1 MFESD
6 RPIESC
12 SEDKLNRST
21 FVEKVANALG
31 SLKTNDSVVVGLSG
45 DWGSGK
51 TSLINMICESI
62 SGDGGAPA
70 DECIIVRFN
79 PWNVIEPDN
88 IVRQLFQSLYE
99 GLKNWG
105 VSAGKSEVVH
115 EVLGL
120 MDEYTNALNSGH
132 IKAISRVSY
141 GVLSRKNRKT
151 RNSILLLKEKIS
163 ERLEKF
169 KVTTI
174 VVIDDIDRLRSDQI
188 CSIFQL
194 VAVVADFPSVNYLL
208 AYDEKIVSRALS
220 KIQDVDGEGYLEKIV
235 QVPLRIPQ
243 VSPAAVSRMLEQSM
257 RLVLGYAE
265 SSDSAQAGASQRLSA
280 YFGVM
285 KQRVRTVRDYKRFN
299 NVLQFELNRSGRSCD
314 PVDLTA
320 MVFLQVFYPKAW
332 SWIYMNRK
340 SLCVTAPV
348 DVEVQAISHER
359 FRECFDSFPYEG
371 EEVNSA
377 KNVVFKLLNDPRSND
392 YESTTRAILQMN
404 KRIADIDI
412 LESYYAGQL
421 DNFESPLLNARDIV
435 QAKNGS
441 GVERIIKTSI
451 IDGKYEEAL
460 ESLSALSKANL
471 QLSYEGII
479 SALANNI
486 QNVEHGNEYFSSN
499 TRTIDL
505 IENLVENMEL
515 RTKDEYVVKLFGTLS
530 CESVVGMAEFV
541 IRRERAYNRNGF
553 SGGRYQKIISV
564 ESLSVVEGIFG
575 EAIVKLLETTAPT
588 LWLDMVPA
596 LILWK
601 NIGGSAFNDVVGSLP
616 NRPSLVIALAQIF
629 ASDWV
634 DLGSGSVTKWSVSE
648 EAETYITREALDSIE
663 AWIAS
668 DKTFWDCD
676 VSIRL
681 RVAALACGLKNGKK
695 QGLPY
700 DVELEE
706 AQEQLSE
713 WGSLSEGDVG

>member
-1 MFESD
+1 MGDFRGES
-6 RPIESC
+6 E
-12 SEDKLNRST
+12 ET
-21 FVEKVANALG
+21 
-31 SLKTNDSVVVGLSG
+31 
-45 DWGSGK
+45 
-51 TSLINMICESI
+51 
-62 SGDGGAPA
+62 
-70 DECIIVRFN
+70 
-79 PWNVIEPDN
+79 
-88 IVRQLFQSLYE
+88 Y
-99 GLKNWG
+99 
-105 VSAGKSEVVH
+105 

-141 GVLSRKNRKT
+141 GILSRKNRKT

-220 KIQDVDGEGYLEKIV
+220 KIQDVNGEEYLEKIV

-243 VSPAAVSRMLEQSM
+243 VSPTAVGRMLEQSM

-280 YFGVM
+280 HFEVM

-340 SLCVTAPV
+340 SLCATGQVCAK
-348 DVEVQAISHER
+348 VQEISDESLP
-359 FRECFDSFPYEG
+359 ELFDSFPYEG
-371 EEVNSA
+371 QEANPA
-377 KNVVFKLLNDPRSND
+377 KYVVVRLFNGPRLDD
-392 YESTTRAILQMN
+392 YDLATRAILQTN
-404 KRIADIDI
+404 KRIVDIDI

-421 DNFESPLLNARDIV
+421 DDFESPFLYVENIV
-435 QAKNGS
+435 QSKNGP
-441 GVERIIKTSI
+441 GIERLIKDSI
-451 IDGKYEEAL
+451 EDGKYEEVLDSLIAL
-460 ESLSALSKANL
+460 PKTDLRVAHES
-471 QLSYEGII
+471 IV
-479 SALANNI
+479 SALANNV
-486 QNVEHGNEYFSSN
+486 QNVEHENGYFSSN

-505 IENLVENMEL
+505 IESLVENVAGA
-515 RTKDEYVVKLFGTLS
+515 RDEYVVKLFGTLS
-530 CESVVGMAEFV
+530 CESVVGMAEFI
-541 IRRERAYNRNGF
+541 IRRERAYSRNGF

-564 ESLSVVEGIFG
+564 ESLSVVEDIFG
-575 EAIVKLLETTAPT
+575 KAIVKLLETTAPT
-588 LWLDMVPA
+588 LWLDMASA

-601 NIGGSAFNDVVGSLP
+601 NIGGSAFNDAVGSLA
-616 NRPSLVIALAQIF
+616 NRPSLIIALAQIF
-629 ASDWV
+629 ASHWV

-648 EAETYITREALDSIE
+648 DAETYITREALDSIE
-663 AWIAS
+663 AWIIS
-668 DKTFWDCD
+668 EKTFWDCD
-676 VSIRL
+676 ASIRL

-695 QGLPY
+695 RGLPY

-713 WGSLSEGDVG
+713 WQSLFEGKVG